1 MKKTLVILTA
11 LFFSTGIW
19 AQTTEWTFDHAH
31 SSIEFSI
38 DHMVISEVTGKFT
51 EFDGKVTSTSNDF
64 ENAQIEFFI
73 EAKSINT
80 DNEDRDN
87 HLRDADFFDVAKF
100 PQIVF
105 KSTSFN
111 KIDDKN
117 YILSGQLTMHGV
129 TKEVTFDVKYG
140 GTVIDPWGNTKAGFK
155 LTGELNRKDYG
166 LTWSKALET
175 GGLVVGE
182 EVTLTARVQLAK
194 VNN

>member
-1 MKKTLVILTA
+1 MLA
-11 LFFSTGIW
+11 LISTTGLW
-19 AQTTEWTFDHAH
+19 AQTTEWKFDHAH

-51 EFDGKVTSTSNDF
+51 DFDGKVTTSSTDF
-64 ENAQIEFFI
+64 EGAQIEFFI

-87 HLRDADFFDVAKF
+87 HLRDADFFDVAQF

-117 YILSGQLTMHGV
+117 YRLSGSLTMHGV
-129 TKEVTFDVKYG
+129 TKAVTFDVKYG
-140 GTVIDPWGNTKAGFK
+140 GTVVDPWGNTKAGFK

-175 GGLVVGE
+175 GGLVVGD
-182 EVTLTARVQLAK
+182 EVTLTARVQLLK
-194 VNN
+194 MDK

>member
-19 AQTTEWTFDHAH
+19 AQTSEWTFDHAH

-51 EFDGKVTSTSNDF
+51 EFDGKVTSSSNDF

-105 KSTSFN
+105 KSTSFA

-117 YILSGQLTMHGV
+117 YLLSGELTMHGV
-129 TKEVTFDVKYG
+129 TKAVTFDVKYG

-182 EVTLTARVQLAK
+182 EVTLTARVQLAE

>member
-105 KSTSFN
+105 KSMSFK

>member
-105 KSTSFN
+105 KSTSFT

-117 YILSGQLTMHGV
+117 YLLSGELTMHGV
-129 TKEVTFDVKYG
+129 TKAVTFDVKYG

>member
-19 AQTTEWTFDHAH
+19 AQTSEWTFDHAH

-105 KSTSFN
+105 KSTSFT

-117 YILSGQLTMHGV
+117 YLLSGELTMHGV